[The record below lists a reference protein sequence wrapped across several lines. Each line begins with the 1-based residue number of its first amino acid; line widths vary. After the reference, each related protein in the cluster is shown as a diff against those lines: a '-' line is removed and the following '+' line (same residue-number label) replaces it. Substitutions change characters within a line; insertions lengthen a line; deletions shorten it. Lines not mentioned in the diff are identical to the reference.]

1 MDTCW
6 GSTVQDSERL
16 LLSRGNT
23 DGDTVLFILGWDV
36 WGMQAINIHLKKK
49 QSKLEWITSQTT
61 KKL

>member
-49 QSKLEWITSQTT
+49 IEQIGMDY
-61 KKL
+61 